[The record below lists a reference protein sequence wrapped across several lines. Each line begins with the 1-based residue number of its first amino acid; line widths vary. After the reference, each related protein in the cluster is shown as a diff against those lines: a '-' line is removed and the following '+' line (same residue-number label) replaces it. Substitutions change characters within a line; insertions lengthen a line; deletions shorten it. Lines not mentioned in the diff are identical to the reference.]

1 MDKPLGADIIA
12 LWRTRWQSDSEGH
25 QKAKQEITMIS
36 IIAYIKMSGY
46 I

>member
-1 MDKPLGADIIA
+1 MYLDYVLRKKILEE
-12 LWRTRWQSDSEGH
+12 SDSEGH